1 MVDTP
6 NRAAYDP
13 TDPANHPA
21 AGAPAEDVWVE
32 GENHEPTA
40 NPDGVTVSNVDYYP
54 KTQEEKAQ
62 LLGVEMATSIANIVQ
77 VEPTEPYP
85 EGRPPDLR
93 QWVLDQAHTKQEQVE
108 ERNRERQD
116 IENLRAGGQLA
127 GGAPVA

>member
-1 MVDTP
+1 
-6 NRAAYDP
+6 
-13 TDPANHPA
+13 
-21 AGAPAEDVWVE
+21 
-32 GENHEPTA
+32 
-40 NPDGVTVSNVDYYP
+40 VTVSNCDYYP
-54 KTQEEKAQ
+54 KTQEEKAE
-62 LLGVEMATSIANIVQ
+62 LLGVEMAVSIANIVQ
-77 VEPTEPYP
+77 VDPTAPYP

>member
-21 AGAPAEDVWVE
+21 AGAPPEDVWVE

-54 KTQEEKAQ
+54 KTQEEKAE
-62 LLGVEMATSIANIVQ
+62 LLGVDMAVSIANIVQ
-77 VEPTEPYP
+77 NEPTVPYP
-85 EGRPPDLR
+85 EGRAPDLR